1 MAQIVGSTGSLP
13 SHYAYWID
21 WVEDNVD
28 TVNNTSRVTAT
39 VYVQKVGSYNV
50 EGSNNSHTLYID
62 GTAFTANPYIDMN
75 PETTPRAIVS
85 GQKTITHNSDGTKS
99 INISS
104 SGQVTYISGAYYS
117 PQSGSASAVVGL
129 TSIPREASITNS
141 VNYTIGDN
149 VPLTFSNPGGMYMKV
164 RAYVWD
170 GTDWEPYIKDQN
182 MGNGTSGT
190 YTFDSGDLADI
201 YTQLGNNLQASCKFR
216 VYSYTGSDYSSGY
229 VGYKDKDGIAYI
241 NQTTNKPTFTDFD
254 VANYDKSIAVKD
266 KYDNT
271 LITSSTSTLL
281 GSNNKV
287 IKGYSKL
294 RGTVAVAD
302 KMTAVNGATGIKYR
316 FATPSQYAEG
326 AYSEVADVNMDLDN
340 VTTKDVSV
348 TAYDSRGL
356 TTTVNKS
363 LSYLAEY
370 VPVSLWGLTLV
381 RDNGVDSETKLQ
393 ISGSFW
399 KQYFGGGT
407 SGVQNTVAAHWRYK
421 PTGDS
426 WASQT
431 WNSITLTDDGSG
443 NLSYDDYIEGDLGAS
458 GFDTEASF
466 DIEVRIYDKLTATIV
481 EQTLSVGTPVFDITK
496 DGVSFGSRYDNSVG
510 GPVQIKN
517 MLPLLSKCHLYV
529 PNENTNKQE
538 LPSGNTLILFGSG
551 TELIDVDGLHST
563 SSNTGRI
570 TIDKNGLYY
579 ISSHLFM
586 YDKTGGSIRILS
598 VRLNG
603 TTNLIDGRW
612 GYDPDGRWAG
622 TVAGVIPLSAGD
634 YIEMYIHQNSGS
646 SAYVRSASFNI
657 FLVMET

>member
-1 MAQIVGSTGSLP
+1 MAQITGSTGSLP

-50 EGSNNSHTLYID
+50 EGSQNSHTLYID
-62 GTAFTANPYIDMN
+62 GTPFTANPYIDMN
-75 PETTPRAIVS
+75 PETTPRVLVS
-85 GQKTITHNSDGTKS
+85 GQKTITHNSDGSKS

-104 SGQVTYISGAYYS
+104 SGQITYIPGAYYS
-117 PQSGSASAVVGL
+117 PQSGSASATVGL
-129 TSIPREASITNS
+129 TNIPREASITNS
-141 VNYTIGDN
+141 VNYTIGN
-149 VPLTFSNPGGMYMKV
+149 SVPLTFSNPGGMYMKV

-229 VGYKDKDGIAYI
+229 VGYKDKDGTAYI
-241 NQTTNKPTFTDFD
+241 DQNANKPTFTDFD

-266 KYDNT
+266 KYNNT
-271 LITSSTSTLL
+271 LTTSSTSTLL
-281 GSNNKV
+281 GSNDKA

-302 KMTAVNGATGIKYR
+302 KMVPKNGATGIKYR
-316 FATPSQYAEG
+316 FATPTQYAEG
-326 AYSEVADVNMDLDN
+326 AYSAVADVNMDLDN
-340 VTTKDVSV
+340 VITKDVSV

-407 SGVQNTVAAHWRYK
+407 SGVQNTVTAHWRYK

-443 NLSYDDYIEGDLGAS
+443 NLSYDDYIDGDLGAS

-481 EQTLSVGTPVFDITK
+481 EQTLSVGTPVIDITK
-496 DGVSFGSRYDNSVG
+496 EGVSFGSRYDPTLGGNLQVEGLDIVKEIKKPKVWFWQNGNDVTWSQPSSGWYDDPNFNIEVTLEEETDVLLTLSLIWYNNSTYGNSVG
-510 GPVQIKN
+510 IKRETGGVYQSSTTFSSAQRAGLVGRHSGCWQWLEEN
-517 MLPLLSKCHLYV
+517 V
-529 PNENTNKQE
+529 PAGTHVYQVRYA
-538 LPSGNTLILFGSG
+538 PSGSLNPNVS
-551 TELIDVDGLHST
+551 TEHRSL
-563 SSNTGRI
+563 
-570 TIDKNGLYY
+570 
-579 ISSHLFM
+579 
-586 YDKTGGSIRILS
+586 
-598 VRLNG
+598 RL
-603 TTNLIDGRW
+603 
-612 GYDPDGRWAG
+612 
-622 TVAGVIPLSAGD
+622 
-634 YIEMYIHQNSGS
+634 E
-646 SAYVRSASFNI
+646 
-657 FLVMET
+657 LVSKQ

>member
-1 MAQIVGSTGSLP
+1 M
-13 SHYAYWID
+13 
-21 WVEDNVD
+21 
-28 TVNNTSRVTAT
+28 
-39 VYVQKVGSYNV
+39 
-50 EGSNNSHTLYID
+50 
-62 GTAFTANPYIDMN
+62 
-75 PETTPRAIVS
+75 
-85 GQKTITHNSDGTKS
+85 
-99 INISS
+99 
-104 SGQVTYISGAYYS
+104 
-117 PQSGSASAVVGL
+117 
-129 TSIPREASITNS
+129 
-141 VNYTIGDN
+141 
-149 VPLTFSNPGGMYMKV
+149 TFSNPGGMYMKV

-190 YTFDSGDLADI
+190 FTFDSGDLADI

-271 LITSSTSTLL
+271 LTTSSTSTLL
-281 GSNNKV
+281 GSNDKV

-302 KMTAVNGATGIKYR
+302 KMIPLNGATGIKYR
-316 FATPSQYAEG
+316 FATATQYAEG
-326 AYSEVADVNMDLDN
+326 AYSAVADVNMDLDN
-340 VTTKDVSV
+340 VITKDVSI

-370 VPVSLWGLTLV
+370 APVSLWGLTLV

-407 SGVQNTVAAHWRYK
+407 SGVQNSVTAHWRYK

-443 NLSYDDYIEGDLGAS
+443 NLSYDDYIDGDLGAS

-481 EQTLSVGTPVFDITK
+481 EQTLSVGTPVIDITK
-496 DGVSFGSRYDNSVG
+496 DGVSFGARYDADEG
-510 GPVQIKN
+510 GPIQEKGVRVNPVGVIQMYANATVPSGWLECNGQAISRIDYADLFDIIGTTYGSGN
-517 MLPLLSKCHLYV
+517 GSTTFNV
-529 PNENTNKQE
+529 PNFSGKLPVGFNSSDSNFDAMGETGGAKTVNLQHSHTDSGHTHGSGSYKSAGGAVNNNTSSYGYQAASPIGVGYTYA
-538 LPSGNTLILFGSG
+538 PSGSKVSISNINHATPVYGTSSSG
-551 TELIDVDGLHST
+551 GASIGNALST
-563 SSNTGRI
+563 SQ
-570 TIDKNGLYY
+570 
-579 ISSHLFM
+579 
-586 YDKTGGSIRILS
+586 SILPPYLTLKFI
-598 VRLNG
+598 
-603 TTNLIDGRW
+603 IK
-612 GYDPDGRWAG
+612 Y
-622 TVAGVIPLSAGD
+622 
-634 YIEMYIHQNSGS
+634 
-646 SAYVRSASFNI
+646 
-657 FLVMET
+657 